1 MIGKRAPSVSL
12 SIVVLGLMLFV
23 PAHADYILLKDVLST
38 SGGHLESASYMLDF
52 STGQTAV
59 GQSQGTGYIESG
71 GFWNWSP
78 LGPFVAVEDELP
90 DFAPGSYALSQN
102 YPNPF
107 NPETRIQYRLP
118 KDSPVSLVIYNIR
131 GQNVRRLVNWEQSAG
146 SYVITW
152 NGLDDAGVPVASGI
166 YFYRLAAGEFVEVR
180 KMLLLK

>member
-1 MIGKRAPSVSL
+1 MKKLFNLSLIGAACL
-12 SIVVLGLMLFV
+12 ALLAITL
-23 PAHADYILLKDVLST
+23 AHADYILLKDVLST
-38 SGGHLESASYMLDF
+38 SGGHLESASYMLDY

-59 GQSQGTGYIESG
+59 GQSQGTSYIESG

-78 LGPFVAVEDELP
+78 LGPFVSVEDELP

-107 NPETRIQYRLP
+107 NPETRIQYRLA
-118 KDSPVSLVIYNIR
+118 KNSPVLLEIFNVR
-131 GQNVRRLVNWEQSAG
+131 GQSVRRLVNWEQSAG

-152 NGLDDAGVPVASGI
+152 NGLDEAGVPVASGI

>member
-1 MIGKRAPSVSL
+1 MRKRISLTLIGTACLILLTVSL
-12 SIVVLGLMLFV
+12 
-23 PAHADYILLKDVLST
+23 AQADYILLKDVLST
-38 SGGHLESASYMLDF
+38 SGGHLESSSYLLDF

-59 GQSQGTGYIESG
+59 GQSEGTSYIESG

-90 DFAPGSYALSQN
+90 GLVPGTYALSQN

-118 KDSPVSLVIYNIR
+118 KASPVSLAIYNVR
-131 GQNVRRLVNWEQSAG
+131 GQSVRRLVNWEQPAG
-146 SYVITW
+146 NYVITW
-152 NGLDDAGVPVASGI
+152 NGLDDAGRPVASGI
-166 YFYRLAAGEFVEVR
+166 YFCQLVAGEFAEAR